1 MENELAA
8 RQKIKHVDIRKS
20 DWNKEKII
28 VIMKDKYSHWSGWSM
43 TEGDITRRHVS
54 QNNFG

>member
-20 DWNKEKII
+20 DWNKEKIT
-28 VIMKDKYSHWSGWSM
+28 VIMKDKYSH
-43 TEGDITRRHVS
+43 
-54 QNNFG
+54 